1 MATQDTI
8 IDYLVSHEW
17 EELDNV
23 FEGDTRV
30 FKTQWKTD
38 DVRSQVVWLQVNEDF
53 FQLLSPF
60 AKEDDFS
67 SERALNANGTLMGV
81 GKYLGHFCLVFVG
94 VVSSFSE
101 PEFEL
106 AEALIAKNADDIE
119 YSSGGGD
126 EL

>member
-1 MATQDTI
+1 MSTQETI
-8 IDYLVSHEW
+8 IDYLISHEW

-30 FKTQWKTD
+30 FKTQWRTD

-119 YSSGGGD
+119 LSSGGGD